1 MVSAPRQRMTKE
13 EKARAK
19 AGEAASD
26 IWPDD
31 LSKAAQKD
39 TDARWTV
46 KYSKA
51 KTTKEGEEDTGL
63 VDISVPHFGYKNHV
77 SIDRKWRFIRGETGT
92 NAARYDG
99 HERSSV
105 LDETNSSKA
114 VWADTGYRSARNE
127 AWLKAQGYRSHI
139 HRKKPRGKPMARHIR
154 RGNATRSAI
163 RACVRLRERA
173 HGSDHPLN
181 RPNPCEGPHDHGQPE
196 LQLPPSHLPRATTGH
211 SLTPPK
217 FRKLPAYA
225 GQNAALLPQIPPIL
239 TFTPAMRVTT
249 TGARVKIHLESALF
263 EVSIWL
269 LRYLKILFF
278 IHLLEQ
284 IHVQIFP
291 RSPLAPRD
299 VSKPCRTKHQRRVAI
314 RECSHYSCSP
324 PDFSDDPLQRIV
336 SPNANPVLCQKPII
350 RQGLFH
356 ALPSQSATL
365 DNFMSLSFF
374 STSVALC
381 LADSRYSDA

>member
-1 MVSAPRQRMTKE
+1 MDATLVSAPRQRMTKE

-105 LDETNSSKA
+105 LDETNSSKS
-114 VWADTGYRSARNE
+114 VWADARYRSARNE

-163 RACVRLRERA
+163 RACVEHVFGYEKGPMALTIRSIGQTRAKARMTMANLSYNFRRLIFHER
-173 HGSDHPLN
+173 
-181 RPNPCEGPHDHGQPE
+181 RQ
-196 LQLPPSHLPRATTGH
+196 AT
-211 SLTPPK
+211 
-217 FRKLPAYA
+217 A
-225 GQNAALLPQIPPIL
+225 
-239 TFTPAMRVTT
+239 
-249 TGARVKIHLESALF
+249 
-263 EVSIWL
+263 
-269 LRYLKILFF
+269 
-278 IHLLEQ
+278 
-284 IHVQIFP
+284 
-291 RSPLAPRD
+291 
-299 VSKPCRTKHQRRVAI
+299 
-314 RECSHYSCSP
+314 
-324 PDFSDDPLQRIV
+324 
-336 SPNANPVLCQKPII
+336 
-350 RQGLFH
+350 
-356 ALPSQSATL
+356 
-365 DNFMSLSFF
+365 
-374 STSVALC
+374 
-381 LADSRYSDA
+381 